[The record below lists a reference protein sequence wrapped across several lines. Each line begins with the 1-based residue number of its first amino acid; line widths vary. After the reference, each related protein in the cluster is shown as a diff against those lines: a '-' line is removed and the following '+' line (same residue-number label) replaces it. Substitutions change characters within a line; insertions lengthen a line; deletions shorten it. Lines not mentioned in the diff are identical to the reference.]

1 MHEALGEDNAEIV
14 EKAMACIENGNV
26 EELGHL
32 MTVAQ
37 QNLTER

>member
-37 QNLTER
+37 QNF